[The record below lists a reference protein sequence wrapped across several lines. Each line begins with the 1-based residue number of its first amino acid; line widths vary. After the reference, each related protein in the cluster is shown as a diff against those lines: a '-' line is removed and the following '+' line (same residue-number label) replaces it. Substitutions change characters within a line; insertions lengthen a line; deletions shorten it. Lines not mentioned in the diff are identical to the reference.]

1 MAQPIVPLKILLR
14 AFPGIPRDEAQELIS
29 SGGVRTYPPN
39 TVMCHEDAFESVFYI
54 ILEGEV
60 KVTKAIAHDQ
70 VRFLTELYAG
80 DFFGEMAIIHNA
92 PRAATVTSVH
102 PTTVLEIHKDAFNAL
117 LRHSASLAR
126 AMVHEVSR
134 RLRENDAMAIEDLRM
149 KAGELASAYQQ
160 LAEQEYARREFLTT
174 IAHELRTPLT
184 AASGFLQLLQSGKL
198 GSAGLDSEAQQSAL
212 ESVSRNIQQIV
223 ILVNDILFLQE
234 MDLILPRFQ
243 PVDICAI
250 LRTLIEQSRPAA
262 QENNIEFVLDIP
274 ADVPDV
280 AGDTKSLERAL
291 HAVLDNAIKF
301 NDEGDKVEVSVS
313 HDDKNVQIVVR
324 DYGVGIPPDVLP
336 HIFDRFFHLDQMGG
350 RVFRGVGLGLS
361 IARQVIEQ
369 HQGKIRVQSEVNQ
382 GTTVIISL
390 NISE

>member
-350 RVFRGVGLGLS
+350 RMFRGVGLGLS

-382 GTTVIISL
+382 GTTVTISL

>member
-1 MAQPIVPLKILLR
+1 
-14 AFPGIPRDEAQELIS
+14 
-29 SGGVRTYPPN
+29 
-39 TVMCHEDAFESVFYI
+39 
-54 ILEGEV
+54 
-60 KVTKAIAHDQ
+60 
-70 VRFLTELYAG
+70 
-80 DFFGEMAIIHNA
+80 
-92 PRAATVTSVH
+92 
-102 PTTVLEIHKDAFNAL
+102 
-117 LRHSASLAR
+117 
-126 AMVHEVSR
+126 
-134 RLRENDAMAIEDLRM
+134 
-149 KAGELASAYQQ
+149 
-160 LAEQEYARREFLTT
+160 
-174 IAHELRTPLT
+174 
-184 AASGFLQLLQSGKL
+184 
-198 GSAGLDSEAQQSAL
+198 
-212 ESVSRNIQQIV
+212 
-223 ILVNDILFLQE
+223 

-350 RVFRGVGLGLS
+350 RMFRGVGLGLS

-382 GTTVIISL
+382 GTTVTISL